1 MEEADPSPFY
11 AQFAEAQPYLLV
23 YPRSDEEGGPHWSD
37 TGDLIAPEDA
47 EVTDESIQA
56 VPLGKGRYRLAERCD
71 GPFSALR
78 LNWGDEFEAEETEPG
93 TLELQ
98 RVVMPQQYAHLRCA
112 SDADLVPEQATAFT
126 LPYFTTDRIK
136 FSNDHPIAQL
146 VHELHGGWESVP
158 GCVLTFTIPQ
168 SNLPIFW
175 REMQARDL
183 RLGALELKNP
193 RFRKRMKPDMTRQMP
208 PLPFRPLPA
217 CVIEAGVPKGK
228 GKPS

>member
-1 MEEADPSPFY
+1 MEEVDPSPFY
-11 AQFAEAQPYLLV
+11 AQLAEAQSYLLV
-23 YPRSDEEGGPHWSD
+23 YSANDEEGGPHWSD

-56 VPLGKGRYRLAERCD
+56 VPLGKGRYRLAARCD

-93 TLELQ
+93 ILKLQ
-98 RVVMPQQYAHLRCA
+98 RVVMPQHYAHLRCA

-146 VHELHGGWESVP
+146 VHALHGGWESMP
-158 GCVLTFTIPQ
+158 GCVLTFT
-168 SNLPIFW
+168 LPKAHLAIFW
-175 REMQARDL
+175 QEIQARSL
-183 RLGALELKNP
+183 KLGSL
-193 RFRKRMKPDMTRQMP
+193 
-208 PLPFRPLPA
+208 
-217 CVIEAGVPKGK
+217 VVV
-228 GKPS
+228 GKPSVRKRPQNLTPHTPPVPVRTLPPRCRTALE